1 MNLSATSSKTSP
13 ARALYVRQ
21 CRHLRAQ
28 PSSSHELAPDIALH
42 NDTSLER
49 CFPSCLRD
57 FYNNSSSISYFLAL
71 LYLLSTSKFFVV
83 FSSLLFLLLSTTI
96 TGHFNLRCEFLSTDD
111 VVVHRRPCPSPC
123 LRPNR
128 RAESDEHFEVCQR
141 FMTLMR

>member
-28 PSSSHELAPDIALH
+28 PSSSRELAPDIALH

-83 FSSLLFLLLSTTI
+83 FSSLLSCCFPQQSRGTLISDANFSPQMTWSSTADHVQAHVFGPI
-96 TGHFNLRCEFLSTDD
+96 VVPNLMSILKYVKGS
-111 VVVHRRPCPSPC
+111 
-123 LRPNR
+123 
-128 RAESDEHFEVCQR
+128 
-141 FMTLMR
+141 